1 MKLSRLWAGWVR
13 SAVVTEAA
21 AAPGQA
27 LPGDAAAMTVAAPA
41 LSPGQRAWRRFKRNR
56 IGVLSLRIVV
66 LLLLLSI
73 AAPLISNEHPLLARY
88 EGQWYV
94 PILSNPPETT
104 FGGDFDTATDW
115 LDPLIRRRFAE
126 PGNWAL
132 FTLNPYSGSTI
143 NFSTKKAHPAPPS
156 TENWLGTDD
165 RGRDV
170 LARLL
175 YGFGIGMAFAVGLT
189 FLTTVVGLLV
199 GAVQGYFGGWVDLGL
214 QRFTEVWNALPQLYM
229 LIILAAIFTPTI
241 LLLMFI
247 FTLFSW
253 ITLADYVRAE
263 FLRNRGLEFVK
274 GARAMGLSSTRIMWR
289 HILPNSLTPVITFL
303 PFRLSEGLLLLTAL
317 DFLGLGVPGSV
328 PSLGDLL
335 NQGKNNLDAWWL
347 SLPTIALL
355 VTTLLLLTFVG
366 DSLRDAYDTRK
377 S

>member
-1 MKLSRLWAGWVR
+1 MNLSRLWARWLRRAVMTE
-13 SAVVTEAA
+13 SATT
-21 AAPGQA
+21 PGS
-27 LPGDAAAMTVAAPA
+27 A

-56 IGVLSLRIVV
+56 IGVVSLRIVAV
-66 LLLLLSI
+66 LLLLSF

-88 EGQWYV
+88 EGRLYV
-94 PILSNPPETT
+94 PILSNPPETA

-115 LDPLIRRRFAE
+115 LDPLIKRRFAE

-156 TENWLGTDD
+156 AENWLGTDD

-175 YGFGIGMAFAVGLT
+175 YGFGIGMAFAFGLT
-189 FLTTVVGLLV
+189 GLTTMVGLLV
-199 GAVQGYFGGWVDLGL
+199 GAVQGYFGGWIDLSV
-214 QRFTEVWNALPQLYM
+214 QRFTEVWNALPQLY
-229 LIILAAIFTPTI
+229 LLVILAAIFTPTI

-263 FLRNRGLEFVK
+263 FLRNRGLEFVR

-328 PSLGDLL
+328 PSVGDLL
-335 NQGKNNLDAWWL
+335 KQGKNNLDAWWL

-355 VTTLLLLTFVG
+355 VATLLLLTFVG
-366 DSLRDAYDTRK
+366 ESLRDAYDTRK

>member
-1 MKLSRLWAGWVR
+1 MKLSNLWAGWTR
-13 SAVVTEAA
+13 RAMPGEAVGALGPEVPEPAVPPSVPAA
-21 AAPGQA
+21 S
-27 LPGDAAAMTVAAPA
+27 
-41 LSPGQRAWRRFKRNR
+41 LSPGQRAWRRFNRNR
-56 IGVLSLRIVV
+56 IGLVSLRIVGV
-66 LLLLLSI
+66 LLFLSI

-88 EGQWYV
+88 GSKLYM
-94 PILSNPPETT
+94 PILSNPAETE

-115 LDPLIRRRFAE
+115 LDPLIQRRFAE

-132 FTLNPYSGSTI
+132 FTLNHYSGSTI
-143 NFSTKKAHPAPPS
+143 NFSTKRAHPAPPS
-156 TENWLGTDD
+156 SENWLGTDD

-170 LARLL
+170 FARLL
-175 YGFGIGMAFAVGLT
+175 YGFGIGMVFAFGLT
-189 FLTTVVGLLV
+189 WLTTAVGLLV
-199 GAVQGYFGGWVDLGL
+199 GAVQGYFGGWVDLGM
-214 QRFTEVWNALPQLYM
+214 QRFTEVWNALPQLYL

-241 LLLMFI
+241 LLLMGI

-274 GARAMGLSSTRIMWR
+274 GARAMGLSSPRIMWR

-335 NQGKNNLDAWWL
+335 RQGKDNLDAWWL

-355 VTTLLLLTFVG
+355 VATLLLLTFVG

>member
-1 MKLSRLWAGWVR
+1 MKLSHLLAGWMR
-13 SAVVTEAA
+13 LAVSSEAV
-21 AAPGQA
+21 GA
-27 LPGDAAAMTVAAPA
+27 LGPAAPA
-41 LSPGQRAWRRFKRNR
+41 SPPGTSSSPGQRAWRRFKRNR
-56 IGVLSLRIVV
+56 VGIVSLRIVLV
-66 LLLLLSI
+66 LLFLSI
-73 AAPLISNEHPLLARY
+73 TAPLLSNEHPLLARY
-88 EGQWYV
+88 NGKWYV
-94 PILSNPPETT
+94 PILSNPPETE
-104 FGGDFDTATDW
+104 FGGDFDTETDW
-115 LDPLIRRRFAE
+115 LDPLIQRRFAE

-132 FTLNPYSGSTI
+132 FTLNRYSGSTI

-156 TENWLGTDD
+156 AENWLGTDD

-170 LARLL
+170 FARLL
-175 YGFGIGMAFAVGLT
+175 YGFGIGMLFAFGLT
-189 FLTTVVGLLV
+189 WMTTAVGLLV
-199 GAVQGYFGGWVDLGL
+199 GAVQGYIGGWVDLGV
-214 QRFTEVWNALPQLYM
+214 QRFTEIWNALPQLYL

-241 LLLMFI
+241 LLLMGI

-274 GARAMGLSSTRIMWR
+274 AARAMGLSGPRIMWR

-335 NQGKNNLDAWWL
+335 SQGKNNLDAWWL